1 MPWHAGEMEL
11 QVFWFSLRHFLEDEE
26 GAATVDW
33 VVLTAVGIAMTLA
46 VMEVVTDG
54 VLALADNISA
64 ALSAIEIVDYGPEEG
79 G

>member
-1 MPWHAGEMEL
+1 MDVQVIFVSL
-11 QVFWFSLRHFLEDEE
+11 QHFLEDEE

-46 VMEVVTDG
+46 VMEVVTQG
-54 VLALADNISA
+54 VLAFADKISA